1 MVGDVL
7 GMGRSSV
14 LEGFMGGS
22 VDPEIEAITLESV
35 SEIPDFVDPA
45 SYAMQL
51 AYACEMNLTSMNL
64 DILAEEYV
72 YLRENGT
79 EMVYESVNLSNIVK
93 RFKEWVKKLWEKIT
107 SFFKT
112 LFVKI
117 GAQTTSVKKMLEV
130 YKDAGAKSDSVT
142 VSTIVPAKTTPSGVG
157 DKAETIINNIYKAV
171 NDLYG
176 KMKGSEEEKA
186 GTFTEEQ
193 LKKQKTGDDLKAL
206 SNTVVGSDECT
217 QKTVAKKLGVEDK
230 DKVSMTGKEA
240 YASLKEYVGAE
251 GEFKSVYAVNKGV
264 IDGMIK
270 AAKELERMVGTQS
283 KMSGTSDTATKAA
296 RGRDRFIHYNITIMT
311 KLGAWMNIVN
321 SATVAA
327 MNACLSRDKF
337 VLAKIKSGKSGSTN
351 ESFVML

>member
-35 SEIPDFVDPA
+35 SEIPDLVDPA

-142 VSTIVPAKTTPSGVG
+142 VSTIVPAKTTPSTIG
-157 DKAETIINNIYKAV
+157 KEAQTIISNIRSEI
-171 NDLYG
+171 DELYDDIRGIG
-176 KMKGSEEEKA
+176 KNTGTYSEDE
-186 GTFTEEQ
+186 
-193 LKKQKTGDDLKAL
+193 LKKKSTSDDIKKVAKRVI
-206 SNTVVGSDECT
+206 NKDECT
-217 QKTVAKKLGVEDK
+217 QKSVAAAIGVEDK
-230 DKVSMTGKEA
+230 DKISMTGTAA
-240 YASLKEYVGAE
+240 YASLKQYVAAE
-251 GEFKSVYAVNKGV
+251 GEFKAIYAVNKGV

-270 AAKELERMVGTQS
+270 ASKELERMVGTQS
-283 KMSGTSDTATKAA
+283 KMSGTSESDTKNAQ
-296 RGRDRFIHYNITIMT
+296 GRDRFIHYNITIMT
-311 KLGAWMNIVN
+311 KVGSWMNIVN